1 MSTLSNI
8 TKLVFR
14 MKIVRVDKFG
24 EETFMTDWQEFDSE
38 DIAIQEG
45 IAQVEWW
52 IEQTSLHHEAIF
64 DKRVVPLYI

>member
-8 TKLVFR
+8 TK
-14 MKIVRVDKFG
+14 IVWRVRILRIDKYG
-24 EETFMTDWQEFDSE
+24 EAEPITDWQEFDTEESAT
-38 DIAIQEG
+38 IEG
-45 IAQVEWW
+45 LSQVEYW